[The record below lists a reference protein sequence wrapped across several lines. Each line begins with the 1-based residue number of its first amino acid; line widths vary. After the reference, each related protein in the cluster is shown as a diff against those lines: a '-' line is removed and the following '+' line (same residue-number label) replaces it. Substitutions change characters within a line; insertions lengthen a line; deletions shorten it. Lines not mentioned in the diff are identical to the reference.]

1 MREGACGFAGRDASA
16 RVSLRGRADA
26 EPARE
31 PSFHGWARRASA
43 RGRGRCELAQ
53 EPPRCSAL
61 RPIAHSRAPRRLDN
75 RSDSTRHGRPGERCK
90 FLHGKLRIGTLP
102 LVIKGQKAG
111 AEERDKHVEVRP
123 QVLRQPQRV
132 ALWSVS
138 AARSTRCIPSAPS
151 PLRLRLLP
159 EPPPRR
165 PATPHPA
172 HRPRQASRL
181 GRAKKMP
188 ATITVAGILQGRH
201 KPAAP
206 TLYLTSQ
213 LPWSCWRSA
222 SITLFFTLT
231 RTDSQNPMGTRWDI
245 EVHRTISPARSETSD
260 AK

>member
-26 EPARE
+26 APARE
-31 PSFHGWARRASA
+31 SSFHGWARRASA

-61 RPIAHSRAPRRLDN
+61 RPIAHSRASRRLDN

-90 FLHGKLRIGTLP
+90 LLHGKLRIATLP

-111 AEERDKHVEVRP
+111 AEERDEHVEVRP

-138 AARSTRCIPSAPS
+138 AARSTRRIPSAQPS
-151 PLRLRLLP
+151 AAPPASRAPSSTPCDASSSSPSTSGL
-159 EPPPRR
+159 PPR
-165 PATPHPA
+165 A
-172 HRPRQASRL
+172 
-181 GRAKKMP
+181 GKKMP